1 MDRDENRFGGL
12 RSNNLVARPPFFR
25 RFLLP
30 GRRLWLGSVLEVV
43 LAQGPDR
50 PANRDV
56 EGEDQSTKED
66 PAQNQDAAGR
76 AAQAA
81 QGFAL
86 NSPHGPAACPGGEMQ
101 KSQ

>member
-12 RSNNLVARPPFFR
+12 RSNNLVARRPCFR

-30 GRRLWLGSVLEVV
+30 GRRLWLGSVLAVV
-43 LAQGPDR
+43 LAQGPHR

-56 EGEDQSTKED
+56 EGGAPATKGGRA
-66 PAQNQDAAGR
+66 PKQAAAGR
-76 AAQAA
+76 ADQAA